1 MLVTIRINDDVKIYV
16 IMNFSSN
23 LQQRYYKLR
32 KRLEKK
38 LYENYENIEIF

>member
-1 MLVTIRINDDVKIYV
+1 MLVTIRINDDVEIYV
-16 IMNFSSN
+16 IMNFCSN
-23 LQQRYYKLR
+23 LQQRYYKLW